1 MPWVYLLLAVVA
13 LAAAFRTTS
22 PWVLAVCLL
31 AALGLAVA
39 WLMAML
45 ARRIEDRAGSAA
57 LLVDPAELQR
67 LREQAEARRAAAS
80 AEASPAA
87 RDPSTP

>member
-1 MPWVYLLLAVVA
+1 MPWLYLLLAVAA
-13 LAAAFRTTS
+13 LAAAFRTSS
-22 PWVLAVCLL
+22 PWVLGVCLL

-45 ARRIEDRAGSAA
+45 ARRIEDRSGPAA

-67 LREQAEARRAAAS
+67 LREQAEARRAAA
-80 AEASPAA
+80 AVEPASGA